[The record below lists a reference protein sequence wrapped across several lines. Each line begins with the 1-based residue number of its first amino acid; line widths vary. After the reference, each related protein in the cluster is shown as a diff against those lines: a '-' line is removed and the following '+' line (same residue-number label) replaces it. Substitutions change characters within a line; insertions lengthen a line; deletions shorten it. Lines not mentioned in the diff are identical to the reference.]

1 MKPRFFETAE
11 DLRRWFR
18 QHHASATA
26 LEVGFRKKGS
36 GHPSVTYA
44 EAVDE
49 ALCYGWIDGVRHSL
63 DAMSYS
69 NRFTPRKP
77 TSNWSAKNVK
87 RFGELKRQG
96 RVRAAGQKAF
106 DARTKDRSGTYSYEQ
121 RHQVKLDPALG
132 RKFQEKKRAWSW
144 FQDQAPSYRSTAIY
158 WVMSAKRPETRQ
170 RRLEQLIADSARE
183 RRVPP
188 LAPRAGKK

>member
-1 MKPRFFETAE
+1 MRPRFFASAE

-18 QHHASATA
+18 QHHGSATQ
-26 LEVGFRKKGS
+26 LEVGFRKKGAAR
-36 GHPSVTYA
+36 PSVSYA

-49 ALCYGWIDGVRHSL
+49 ALCYGWIDGVRHSI
-63 DAMSYS
+63 DAETYS

-106 DARTKDRSGTYSYEQ
+106 DARTKARTGTYSYEQ
-121 RHQVKLDPALG
+121 RHQVKLDPAFAK
-132 RKFQEKKRAWSW
+132 RFRAKKKAWSW
-144 FQDQAPSYRSTAIY
+144 FQEQPPSYRTTAVY
-158 WVMSAKRPETRQ
+158 WVMSAKKSETRE
-170 RRLEQLIADSARE
+170 RRLEQLIADSGQRD
-183 RRVPP
+183 RVPP
-188 LAPRAGKK
+188 LRPPSGKK